1 MVTPKYC
8 SLLWKHISNEPLGHV
23 RTCCIARE
31 RVHDEN
37 GKPYT
42 LGETSVRDIFH
53 SEYYRNIRQ
62 AIRSG
67 GMPAN
72 CEPCWQDERNGKKSK
87 REIYNEYAEWRY
99 GPIDW
104 DNEPDMP
111 EDFQLILSTTCNL
124 KCRSCNPGYSSKWVK
139 EADERGLPYVK
150 ESVNVSLDDMQNSRF
165 WTEINDWLPHIKYLE
180 VMGGEPLYMKEFRQF
195 VDKLVADG
203 ISKNV
208 HLNFSTNGTT
218 LNKTFM
224 NKMLKNFAS
233 VGFNVSI
240 DSAVKKRF
248 EYLRHGADWN
258 EVRDNLDYY
267 HELHVNKQAHVGI
280 TCTVT
285 ALNVMYLAEFHKI
298 FAERWPEFR
307 IFHNT
312 AFYPSWYNPSVF
324 PEECKPDIVK
334 PLVEA
339 TYAHKYIQQDIDGIV
354 KFVLTPRKETVK
366 PYGDKPTDTVESEI
380 AVRWRMF
387 VEQVVAG
394 DVYRK
399 ENFRECFPELYTILL
414 KNKKMNYPHEH
425 NIAKLNPRYG
435 ALEAGKVI

>member
-285 ALNVMYLAEFHKI
+285 ALNVMYLAEFHSI

-334 PLVEA
+334 PVVEA

-366 PYGDKPTDTVESEI
+366 PYGDQPTDTVESEI